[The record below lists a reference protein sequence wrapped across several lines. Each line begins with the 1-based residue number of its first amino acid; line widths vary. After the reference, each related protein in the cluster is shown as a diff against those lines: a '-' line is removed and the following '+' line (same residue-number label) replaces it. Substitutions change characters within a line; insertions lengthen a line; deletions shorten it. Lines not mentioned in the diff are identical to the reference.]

1 MCETV
6 RTTSSPFE
14 VLLCRTEEFP
24 YRLKEVVLPIL
35 LCTSGTW
42 GWKYMSRKRVT
53 QPSVVQEL
61 PQKAANLQAM
71 AGAATEKGPFVK
83 RNLERLAA
91 RFRTIAAQLA
101 AELRAPDRTRV
112 RRPGAPALYEGLYQ
126 ELNSFGTPTGRAV
139 RAPQGLQLPAAP
151 HGFTWRLADRDA
163 PVAVRQERRNRPST
177 PQARANT
184 GRHVGARQEGAAR
197 S

>member
-1 MCETV
+1 M
-6 RTTSSPFE
+6 
-14 VLLCRTEEFP
+14 
-24 YRLKEVVLPIL
+24 
-35 LCTSGTW
+35 SG
-42 GWKYMSRKRVT
+42 KRVT
-53 QPSVVQEL
+53 QPSVVQEFR
-61 PQKAANLQAM
+61 QKAANLQAM
-71 AGAATEKGPFVK
+71 AAAATEKGPFVK

-126 ELNSFGTPTGRAV
+126 ELNSFGTPTGRTV

-163 PVAVRQERRNRPST
+163 A
-177 PQARANT
+177 
-184 GRHVGARQEGAAR
+184 GRSASGAAEQTQHPAGQGQYR
-197 S
+197 ATCRREARGGSTVLIRPGPSSSPSRPPGDGADGLPGVGPFVFGVYQHWKRPR